1 MTAQPMA
8 GPGMAMPGMAP
19 GMAMPGAGPPLQLI
33 SMAETQEPGDGQG
46 MVRGHKEFARFTRR
60 NGIQGTLLSKTST
73 IIVFIQKFFEHV

>member
-46 MVRGHKEFARFTRR
+46 IVEMEFKAHSCQKPPRLSFSFKFSLNILEHK
-60 NGIQGTLLSKTST
+60 
-73 IIVFIQKFFEHV
+73 

>member
-46 MVRGHKEFARFTRR
+46 SQGVRPVHSSKWNSRH
-60 NGIQGTLLSKTST
+60 TLVKNLHDYCFHSK
-73 IIVFIQKFFEHV
+73 FL